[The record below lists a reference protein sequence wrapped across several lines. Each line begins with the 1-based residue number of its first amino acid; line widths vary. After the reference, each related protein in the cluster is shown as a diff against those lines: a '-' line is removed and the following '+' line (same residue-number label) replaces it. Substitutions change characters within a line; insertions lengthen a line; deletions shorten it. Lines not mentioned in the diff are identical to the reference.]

1 MSAQHKRPG
10 RSARRR
16 RQERALERRP
26 RNDYELIVLVER
38 TSQPLLPVP
47 PKQPRRLVR

>member
-10 RSARRR
+10 RSAKRR

-26 RNDYELIVLVER
+26 SSDYELIVLVER
-38 TSQPLLPVP
+38 TSQPLLSVP
-47 PKQPRRLVR
+47 PKQSRRPIR